1 MDCCQ
6 SIFTNSNINM
16 EQKEEYN
23 VIWIDDEWDTIGK
36 SFIQIC
42 EKRHNIHI
50 KAFKTRREGMDAL
63 EQNLK
68 FWDAV
73 ILDAKAYNNS
83 SSDEVADVD
92 GLYEAIRQI
101 ERLKLKRYIPY
112 FVLTRQPDLMD
123 DRMFEKSVGKFY
135 KKDSEGQN
143 KLLSDL
149 KEEVSKSTRFRIK
162 TIYHDAVE
170 QLNDLD
176 CEETIEDIVDILES
190 MHYPE
195 LPFKPK
201 LYFNPLRQALEYI
214 FRAANKVGV
223 IPDDFFP
230 SDNVNLNQCF
240 MFLKGN
246 DADKI
251 GIRFGSS
258 GDRLIPRNIE
268 NMMGLIINLGNA
280 NSHSKLSEA
289 EIRETEKRFI
299 KEGLNSHYII
309 YSMALQLC
317 EIAYWMNQYISEHPN
332 KEENLRKCTK
342 IAPPSSDKN
351 EEIQELIGV
360 IELHKGVYHI
370 GSKVCLNP
378 AFVQQR
384 GWLGKKVRIVKY
396 SENTNEKSKNM
407 FPYFASNI
415 RLVEEPEN
423 GSK

>member
-1 MDCCQ
+1 
-6 SIFTNSNINM
+6 M

-42 EKRHNIHI
+42 EKRHKIYI
-50 KAFKTRREGMDAL
+50 KAFKTRREGMAAL

-83 SSDEVADVD
+83 SANEVADVD

-101 ERLKLKRYIPY
+101 ERLKLKRHIPY

-143 KLLSDL
+143 KLISDL

-170 QLNDLD
+170 QLYDLD

-195 LPFKPK
+195 LTFTPK

-251 GIRFGSS
+251 GIRFGSF
-258 GDRLIPRNIE
+258 GDRLIPRDIE
-268 NMMGLIINLGNA
+268 NMMGLIINLGNV
-280 NSHSKLSEA
+280 NSHSKLSES
-289 EIRETEKRFI
+289 EILETEKRFI
-299 KEGLNSHYII
+299 KEGINSHYII
-309 YSMALQLC
+309 FSMALQLC

-332 KEENLRKCTK
+332 KEDNLLKCKQIQKDDGKCDSLKGKINKERTRVHFSSNYIIDKSHGFMGNNTPIEYEYKENEEVLFELRKTINPK
-342 IAPPSSDKN
+342 TGLPFSFAQNVRPIKN
-351 EEIQELIGV
+351 PLD
-360 IELHKGVYHI
+360 
-370 GSKVCLNP
+370 N
-378 AFVQQR
+378 
-384 GWLGKKVRIVKY
+384 
-396 SENTNEKSKNM
+396 
-407 FPYFASNI
+407 NI
-415 RLVEEPEN
+415 NR
-423 GSK
+423 